1 MMQIFNIIIQ
11 IIVHFMLFIHKITF
25 FRQKNE
31 EKRIKEEE
39 RKAKEEERK
48 AKEEEKRK
56 KEEEKIAVKLKE
68 EKTAAAFAS
77 FFVAKRVET
86 KSAVPEVVEETE
98 PVVNKFIPFEVKL
111 FLD

>member
-1 MMQIFNIIIQ
+1 
-11 IIVHFMLFIHKITF
+11 MLTCEIKPVNQSYFRISKVIL

-48 AKEEEKRK
+48 AREEEKRK
-56 KEEEKIAVKLKE
+56 KEEEKMAVKLKE

-86 KSAVPEVVEETE
+86 KSTVPETIEETE
-98 PVVNKFIPFEVKL
+98 PVVEKFIPFEVNM